1 MDIEEKKRRAD
12 EAAFILQSGVF
23 RETFEALDAE
33 CVSQWRWAQDQE
45 VRERAWRTQRVLD
58 LIRDRLQDII
68 HSYTTIKEKHHNA

>member
-1 MDIEEKKRRAD
+1 MDIEGKKRRAD

-33 CVSQWRWAQDQE
+33 CVSQWRRAQDQE
-45 VRERAWRTQRVLD
+45 VRERAWRTQRVLG

>member
-33 CVSQWRWAQDQE
+33 CVSQWRRAQDQE
-45 VRERAWRTQRVLD
+45 VRERAWRTQRVLG